1 MTVGLPLSDIVN
13 VQVTLDPTAAAT
25 RNFGALLIL
34 GDSGK
39 IPDANG
45 AVLFSDLASVGETF
59 ATTDP
64 EYLAAT
70 IFFAQ
75 SPQPSTLYIA
85 NYTKPAGNITATATA
100 TVSDGAVTGFTITNG
115 GTGYTSAP
123 NVTITGSGTGA
134 TATATI
140 SNGSV
145 TSITIVN
152 GGTGYTS
159 APTVRIDAPPSDS
172 DTAGLTQRVN
182 DLSSASGDWYGL
194 ALAMK
199 TPPANAGIVQIAQMI
214 EAYNPPRTMWVTTQE
229 IGAVQADSTN
239 DLAYLMNQA
248 NVSRTWVQYST
259 SSPYAAVSAFAR
271 IATVDYTGINTT
283 LTLKFKDEPDVA
295 SETLTS
301 AQAAALDA
309 KKCNVFAKYQ
319 NGYSIIIQGYMADGT
334 WADTRIGV
342 DAYQNALQTAGFNLL
357 TSMPKIP
364 QTDAGMTTI
373 KATYD
378 QVSQTYVRNGL
389 FAPGIWDGPAFGALK
404 TGATLNDGYY
414 IYAPPVASQS
424 AADRAAR
431 KAVVMQIACKL
442 AGAVHSSN
450 VLVNVVQ

>member
-39 IPDANG
+39 IPDADN
-45 AVLFSDLASVGETF
+45 AVLFTDLDSVGDTF

-70 IFFAQ
+70 LFFAQ

-85 NYTKPAGNITATATA
+85 NYTKSAGNITATATA

-115 GTGYTSAP
+115 GSGYTSAP
-123 NVTITGSGTGA
+123 NVTITGAGTGA
-134 TATATI
+134 SATAVVSGGKI
-140 SNGSV
+140 

-159 APTVRIDAPPSDS
+159 APTVQIDAPPPVT

-182 DLSSASGDWYGL
+182 DLASASGDWYGL
-194 ALAMK
+194 AIAMA
-199 TPPANAGIVQIAQMI
+199 TMPINSDIVAVAQQI
-214 EAYNPPRTMWVTTQE
+214 EAFNPPRTLWATTQE
-229 IGAVQADSTN
+229 IGAIQSDSTN

-248 NVSRTWVQYST
+248 NTSRTWVQYST

-271 IATVDYTGINTT
+271 IATVDYTGVNTT
-283 LTLKFKDEPDVA
+283 LTLKFKDEPDVT
-295 SETLTS
+295 SEKLTS
-301 AQAAALDA
+301 AQYAVLAA
-309 KKCNVFAKYQ
+309 KKCNVFALFQ
-319 NGYSIIIQGYMADGT
+319 NGDSIILEGYMADGT
-334 WADTRIGV
+334 WADTRIGA
-342 DAYQNALQTAGFNLL
+342 DSYQNALQTAGFNLL
-357 TSMPKIP
+357 YSMPKIP

-373 KATYD
+373 KACYD
-378 QVSQTYVRNGL
+378 QVSQQYVTNGL
-389 FAPGIWDGPAFGALK
+389 FAPGVWDGPAIGALK

-414 IYAPPVASQS
+414 IYCPSVSSQS

-450 VLVNVVQ
+450 VLVNVVN

>member
-39 IPDANG
+39 IPDADN
-45 AVLFSDLASVGETF
+45 AVLFTDLASVGDTF

-70 IFFAQ
+70 LFFAQ

-85 NYTKPAGNITATATA
+85 NYT
-100 TVSDGAVTGFTITNG
+100 
-115 GTGYTSAP
+115 
-123 NVTITGSGTGA
+123 
-134 TATATI
+134 
-140 SNGSV
+140 
-145 TSITIVN
+145 
-152 GGTGYTS
+152 
-159 APTVRIDAPPSDS
+159 APTSGSATEV
-172 DTAGLTQRVN
+172 LTQRVN
-182 DLSSASGDWYGL
+182 DLASASGDWYGL
-194 ALAMK
+194 AIAMNTMPINSDMVAVAK
-199 TPPANAGIVQIAQMI
+199 QI
-214 EAYNPPRTMWVTTQE
+214 EAFNPPRTLWATTQE
-229 IGAVQADSTN
+229 IGAIQADSTN

-248 NVSRTWVQYST
+248 NTSRAWVQYST

-271 IATVDYTGINTT
+271 IATVDYTGSNTT
-283 LTLKFKDEPDVA
+283 LTLKFKDEPDVTG
-295 SETLTS
+295 EKLTS
-301 AQAAALDA
+301 AQYAVLAA
-309 KKCNVFAKYQ
+309 KKCNVFALFQ
-319 NGYSIIIQGYMADGT
+319 NGDSIILEGYMADGT
-334 WADTRIGV
+334 WADTRIGA

-357 TSMPKIP
+357 YSTPKIP

-373 KATYD
+373 KACYD
-378 QVSQTYVRNGL
+378 QVSQTYVTNGL
-389 FAPGIWDGPAFGALK
+389 FAPGVWDGPAIGALK

-414 IYAPPVASQS
+414 IYCPTVASQS

>member
-70 IFFAQ
+70 LFFAQ

-85 NYTKPAGNITATATA
+85 NCTIPA
-100 TVSDGAVTGFTITNG
+100 
-115 GTGYTSAP
+115 
-123 NVTITGSGTGA
+123 TGS
-134 TATATI
+134 
-140 SNGSV
+140 
-145 TSITIVN
+145 
-152 GGTGYTS
+152 
-159 APTVRIDAPPSDS
+159 
-172 DTAGLTQRVN
+172 DTEAITQRVN
-182 DLSSASGDWYGL
+182 DLASTSGDWYGL
-194 ALAMK
+194 AFAF
-199 TPPANAGIVQIAQMI
+199 TTAPANTDLVAVAKQI
-214 EAYNPPRTMWVTTQE
+214 EAFNPPRTLWVTTQE
-229 IGAVQADSTN
+229 TGAVQADSTN
-239 DLAYLMNQA
+239 DLAYLMNKA

-283 LTLKFKDEPDVA
+283 LTLKFKDEPSVT

-301 AQAAALDA
+301 AQAAVLDA
-309 KKCNVFAKYQ
+309 KKCNVFAKFQ
-319 NGYSIIIQGYMADGT
+319 NGYSIIVQGYMSDGT

-364 QTDAGMTTI
+364 QTDAGMITI

-389 FAPGIWDGPAFGALK
+389 FAPGIWDGPKFGALK
-404 TGATLNDGYY
+404 TGDTLNDGYY
-414 IYAPPVASQS
+414 IYAPPVTSQS

>member
-25 RNFGALLIL
+25 RNFGALLII

-45 AVLFSDLASVGETF
+45 AVLFSDLASVGDTF
-59 ATTDP
+59 AVTDP

-70 IFFAQ
+70 LFFAQ

-85 NYTKPAGNITATATA
+85 NFTKNGDGDQTATLA
-100 TVSDGAVTGFTITNG
+100 S
-115 GTGYTSAP
+115 
-123 NVTITGSGTGA
+123 
-134 TATATI
+134 
-140 SNGSV
+140 
-145 TSITIVN
+145 
-152 GGTGYTS
+152 
-159 APTVRIDAPPSDS
+159 RI
-172 DTAGLTQRVN
+172 N
-182 DLSSASGDWYGL
+182 DLASASGDWYGMS
-194 ALAMK
+194 LAMK
-199 TPPANAGIVQIAQMI
+199 EPPANAGIVQIAQMI
-214 EAYNPPRTMWVTTQE
+214 EAYNPPRTLWVTTQE

-248 NVSRTWVQYST
+248 NTSRTWVQYST
-259 SSPYAAVSAFAR
+259 FSPYAAVSAFAR

-364 QTDAGMTTI
+364 QTDAGMITI

>member
-25 RNFGALLIL
+25 RNFGALLII

-39 IPDANG
+39 IPDSDN
-45 AVLFSDLASVGETF
+45 AVLFTDLASVGDTF

-85 NYTKPAGNITATATA
+85 NFAKNGDGDQTATLAA
-100 TVSDGAVTGFTITNG
+100 RVSDLA
-115 GTGYTSAP
+115 
-123 NVTITGSGTGA
+123 
-134 TATATI
+134 
-140 SNGSV
+140 
-145 TSITIVN
+145 
-152 GGTGYTS
+152 
-159 APTVRIDAPPSDS
+159 
-172 DTAGLTQRVN
+172 
-182 DLSSASGDWYGL
+182 SSSGDWYGL
-194 ALAMK
+194 ALAM
-199 TPPANAGIVQIAQMI
+199 TSPPPNAGIVNIAQMI
-214 EAYNPPRTMWVTTQE
+214 EAYNPPRTLWVTTQE
-229 IGAVQADSTN
+229 IGAIQSDSMN
-239 DLAYLMNQA
+239 DLAYLMNKA

-259 SSPYAAVSAFAR
+259 SSPYAAISAFGR
-271 IATVDYTGINTT
+271 IATVDYTGVNTT

-295 SETLTS
+295 SEKLTS
-301 AQAAALDA
+301 AQYAALAA
-309 KKCNVFAKYQ
+309 KKCNVFAQFQ
-319 NGYSIIIQGYMADGT
+319 NGTSIIVEGYMADGT
-334 WADTRIGV
+334 WADTRIGA

-357 TSMPKIP
+357 TSQPKIP

-373 KATYD
+373 KACYD
-378 QVSQTYVRNGL
+378 QVSQQYVRNGL
-389 FAPGIWDGPAFGALK
+389 FAPGVWTGPSIGPLK
-404 TGATLNDGYY
+404 TGDTLNDGYA
-414 IYAPPVASQS
+414 IYKPSVATQS

>member
-25 RNFGALLIL
+25 RNFGALLII
-34 GDSGK
+34 GDSAK
-39 IPDANG
+39 IPDSSN
-45 AVLFSDLASVGETF
+45 AVLFTDLASVGDKF

-85 NYTKPAGNITATATA
+85 NFTKNGIGDQTATLAA
-100 TVSDGAVTGFTITNG
+100 
-115 GTGYTSAP
+115 
-123 NVTITGSGTGA
+123 
-134 TATATI
+134 
-140 SNGSV
+140 
-145 TSITIVN
+145 
-152 GGTGYTS
+152 
-159 APTVRIDAPPSDS
+159 
-172 DTAGLTQRVN
+172 RVN
-182 DLSSASGDWYGL
+182 DLASSSGDWYGL
-194 ALAMK
+194 TLAMK
-199 TPPANAGIVQIAQMI
+199 TPPANAGIVKIAQMI
-214 EAYNPPRTMWVTTQE
+214 EAYNPARTLWATTQE
-229 IGAVQADSTN
+229 IGAVQSDSEN
-239 DLAYLMNQA
+239 DLAYLMNKA
-248 NVSRTWVQYST
+248 NVSRTWVQYSK

-295 SETLTS
+295 SEALTS
-301 AQAAALDA
+301 AQYAALAA
-309 KKCNVFAKYQ
+309 KKCNVFAKFQ
-319 NGYSIIIQGYMADGT
+319 NGTSIIVEGYMADGT

-357 TSMPKIP
+357 TSQPKIP

-378 QVSQTYVRNGL
+378 QTSQTYVRNGL

-424 AADRAAR
+424 VADRAAR

>member
-39 IPDANG
+39 IPDANN
-45 AVLFSDLASVGETF
+45 AVLFTDLASVGDTF

-85 NYTKPAGNITATATA
+85 NYTKAAGNVTATATA
-100 TVSDGAVTGFTITNG
+100 TVASGAVTGFTITNG

-123 NVTITGSGTGA
+123 NVTIEGNGTGA
-134 TATATI
+134 TATATVSGGKI
-140 SNGSV
+140 

-159 APTVRIDAPPSDS
+159 APTVQIDAPPSVS

-182 DLSSASGDWYGL
+182 DLASASGDWYGL
-194 ALAMK
+194 AIAMA
-199 TPPANAGIVQIAQMI
+199 TIPTNSDMVAVAQQI
-214 EAYNPPRTMWVTTQE
+214 EAFNPPHTLWVTTQE
-229 IGAVQADSTN
+229 IGAIQSTSTN

-259 SSPYAAVSAFAR
+259 SSPYAAISAFAR

-283 LTLKFKDEPDVA
+283 LTLKFKDEPSVM

-301 AQAAALDA
+301 AQAAVLDA
-309 KKCNVFAKYQ
+309 KKCNVFAKFQ

-389 FAPGIWDGPAFGALK
+389 FAPGIWDGPSIGPLK
-404 TGATLNDGYY
+404 TGDTLNDGYM
-414 IYAPPVASQS
+414 IYRPAVATQS